1 MRVDGLRQRE
11 RVGSGVGKIVGV
23 AYARGRPPYSV
34 GELNPDLDVNEPAG
48 CMGEQPQRRRAWSRK
63 SRSATPLQFRRWM
76 QPPEAAVVTDL
87 VGEKGK
93 ESVVSACACPCVPT
107 FEALIG
113 PVAPC
118 SLQLAVSQLNV
129 VVMTT
134 AGHVTRQPIRVLEDG
149 SLNTAW
155 CIRTLTADPNLS
167 LCRQLAFFL
176 NSVI

>member
-1 MRVDGLRQRE
+1 MRVDGLRQRGE
-11 RVGSGVGKIVGV
+11 RGRKVGRGRLLGV
-23 AYARGRPPYSV
+23 AYARGRPPYCV

-48 CMGEQPQRRRAWSRK
+48 CMGEQPQRRGAWISK
-63 SRSATPLQFRRWM
+63 SRSAAVPSVDATAKKLQLLPTSLARKVKNRSC
-76 QPPEAAVVTDL
+76 P
-87 VGEKGK
+87 
-93 ESVVSACACPCVPT
+93 SACPCVST

-118 SLQLAVSQLNV
+118 SLQLASTVSQLSV

-155 CIRTLTADPNLS
+155 CIRTSTADPNLS
-167 LCRQLAFFL
+167 LC
-176 NSVI
+176 